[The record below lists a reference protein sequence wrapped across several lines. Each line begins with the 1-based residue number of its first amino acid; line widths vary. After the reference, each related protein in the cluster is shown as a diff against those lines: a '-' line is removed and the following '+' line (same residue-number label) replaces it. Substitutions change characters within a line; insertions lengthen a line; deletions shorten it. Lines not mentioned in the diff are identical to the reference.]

1 MSLIKRPHG
10 VKFKEPERF
19 SPAEARERRLTALLE
34 REQRFA
40 EVPNFQRKIEAAR
53 SQAQYERVHSLA
65 KAIVDEPEKRVHKA
79 ASIAAALSQFKERD
93 FANPQARAAYRK
105 LRAAQE
111 ALNDRRGS
119 SRNVSPSGGNKSF
132 FNPTGKDFASTIAG
146 TAARLSGWTQLGE
159 SWTRSFLDRSRVLPC
174 IQRSVRR
181 EVMFAKKYA
190 GKGYRV
196 RHRRS
201 WASGI
206 PC

>member
-1 MSLIKRPHG
+1 MALIKRPHG

-19 SPAEARERRLTALLE
+19 TPAEARERRLTALLE
-34 REQRFA
+34 REQRFG
-40 EVPNFQRKIEAAR
+40 ELPNFPEKLQAAR

-65 KAIVDEPEKRVHKA
+65 KAIVDEPQTRVHKA

-119 SRNVSPSGGNKSF
+119 SQKVQAAAANKSYY
-132 FNPTGKDFASTIAG
+132 NPTGKDFASTIFG
-146 TAARLSGWTQLGE
+146 TAARLSGFTQLGE
-159 SWTRSFLDRSRVLPC
+159 SWTRSFLNPSAVLPC
-174 IQRSVRR
+174 IQRSIRR
-181 EVMFAKKYA
+181 EVMFAKKHA

-196 RHRRS
+196 KHRRTWS
-201 WASGI
+201 SGI